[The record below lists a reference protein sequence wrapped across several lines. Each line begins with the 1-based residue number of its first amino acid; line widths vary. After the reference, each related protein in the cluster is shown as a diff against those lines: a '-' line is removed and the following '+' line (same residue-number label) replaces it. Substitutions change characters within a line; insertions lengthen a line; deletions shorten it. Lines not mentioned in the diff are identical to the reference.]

1 MHTAA
6 AQGPSSPSGLGLA
19 VPEGPGLCR
28 SPTQASGPHYA
39 QSRQSGFAERR
50 GVVGPVLR
58 SLLGGEWTD
67 SERGCMQTRR
77 GRRVAS
83 GTGRGTA
90 RGRAGWRGHG
100 SAWGTLLRAREPPQ
114 TAAARGSVSSHTLC
128 QREPRG
134 HCPGPH
140 TVAAPDGTG
149 STHGERPRQPKP
161 LTERWR
167 WTSFAFKAKTSIS
180 YHVCWSFDPKTC
192 LRKCCPLSSTSSAS
206 TGVL

>member
-50 GVVGPVLR
+50 GVIGPVLR
-58 SLLGGEWTD
+58 SPLGG
-67 SERGCMQTRR
+67 SGQTVNVAACRR
-77 GRRVAS
+77 DVA
-83 GTGRGTA
+83 GAWRLEPEGA
-90 RGRAGWRGHG
+90 LLAGGRGHG
-100 SAWGTLLRAREPPQ
+100 SAWGALLRAREPPQ

-167 WTSFAFKAKTSIS
+167 WTSFVFKAKTSIS